1 MIVLNTLLSCRFFT
15 VNKQKC
21 LIRDLTKENEIAVL
35 ITHTG
40 SAALHFGGSTSR
52 IKEGEFA
59 VIPPSTEYEYAA
71 SYRKRSEMCLITL
84 CISKMPDIPQKGCI
98 LSNCRLDEI
107 LRRAAFYLT
116 KKENSP
122 KLSFIADEIIHLL
135 NETTSSLALNKVLDD
150 LAFNIQRNPES
161 KHDVAACAESLGL
174 SADRFSQIFK
184 KRFGFSPHRFQL
196 LLRVEKIKYYLEH
209 TSLNLSAISKLTGSG
224 SAMQMSHLFL
234 RYTGVTPSNYRK
246 TFKKK

>member
-1 MIVLNTLLSCRFFT
+1 MNTLLSCRFFT

-40 SAALHFGGSTSR
+40 SAALHFGSSASR

-59 VIPPSTEYEYAA
+59 VIPPSTDYEYAA
-71 SYRKRSEMCLITL
+71 SYRKKSEMCLITMR
-84 CISKMPDIPQKGCI
+84 ISKMPEIPQKGFI
-98 LSNCRLDEI
+98 LSGRKLDEI
-107 LRRAAFYLT
+107 LRRAAFCLS
-116 KKENSP
+116 KDENCAE
-122 KLSFIADEIIHLL
+122 LFIIADELLLLL
-135 NETTSSLALNKVLDD
+135 NETTNSLALNKVLDD

-174 SADRFSQIFK
+174 SVDRFSQIFK

-196 LLRVEKIKYYLEH
+196 LLRVENIKYYLEH